1 MPSSRTIDSQLESS
15 RIAITGAK
23 EHSEI
28 KKLLARMGYN
38 YKKMDEGSV
47 LVTSTQEFGAQ
58 QAESYG
64 LQKAS
69 TARLQQERNLLKAMY
84 QEHLALARVALKGDI
99 IAGDILRLWGAR
111 QRDTAG
117 WLAQVSEFYTHARRY
132 SEILGQYAINPAE
145 IAQGQAMIQAIK
157 EARVLQARHRSD
169 AQIATQRRRQ
179 TFNELRA
186 WMQEFNAITRVALKD
201 EPQYLEAL
209 GQVVKS

>member
-1 MPSSRTIDSQLESS
+1 MSRSRTIDAQLESA

-23 EHSEI
+23 GHPEI

-38 YKKMDEGSV
+38 DKKMDEGAV
-47 LVTSTQEFGAQ
+47 LVTDIKEYGAQ

-69 TARLQQERNLLKAMY
+69 TARYQQESRLLKAMY
-84 QEHLALARVALKGDI
+84 REHIALARVALKEDI
-99 IAGDILRLWGAR
+99 TAGGVLRLWGAR

-117 WLAQVSEFYTHARRY
+117 WLSQVSAFYNHASRY
-132 SEILGQYAINPAE
+132 SEILSQYAISPAA
-145 IAQGQAMIQAIK
+145 IAQGQAMIQAIG

-169 AQIATQRRRQ
+169 AQVATQRRRQ
-179 TFNELRA
+179 SFNQLRT
-186 WMQEFNAITRVALKD
+186 WMQEFNAITRVALKA